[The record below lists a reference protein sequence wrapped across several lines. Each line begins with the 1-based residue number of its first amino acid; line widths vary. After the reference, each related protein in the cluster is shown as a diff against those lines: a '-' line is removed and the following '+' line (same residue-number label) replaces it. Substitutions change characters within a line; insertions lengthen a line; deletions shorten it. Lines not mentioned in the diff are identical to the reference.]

1 MISRRSFMKSA
12 AISTAA
18 FAAINP
24 PSAGAGEFTG
34 RIKKALK
41 YGMIRGSL
49 TVYQKMALLKKLGF
63 DGVEPGVGDKVDPAE
78 LKEAAAAADIAIH
91 GVVNG
96 SVDNIPRAIDRA
108 VFYGASSV
116 LLVAGRVNETMSYE
130 RNYRVT
136 QDIIR
141 AAIPYAREKGV
152 LLLVENV
159 WNNFL
164 LSPLEMARYIDE
176 LENDFVGVYFD
187 IGNVVRMGWPEH
199 WIRILGPRIKKL
211 DVKEYSRDK
220 QNDEGLWKGFDAK
233 IGAGSVDWAA
243 VRAELK
249 VLNYR
254 GWATAEVSGG
264 EEARLADI
272 SSRMDRVLDL

>member
-1 MISRRSFMKSA
+1 MKSA